1 MSEQTEI
8 THGELAELIAK
19 EVRLHH
25 HCEGF
30 RSIGVHQLKDG
41 QIPGVNWDVDGRNY
55 GDADEASC
63 EVALSEI
70 IPRMQRQYRYR

>member
-1 MSEQTEI
+1 MPEQVEKTRRELEDQI
-8 THGELAELIAK
+8 TK
-19 EVRLHH
+19 EVQLHA

-30 RSIGVHQLKDG
+30 RSIGVHPLKGG
-41 QIPGVNWDVDGRNY
+41 QIPRVNWHVDGINY

-63 EVALSEI
+63 DVALSEI